1 MAMNEAPIAA
11 MSASDE
17 AVLAQYGLRWAV
29 LAGWRDALQLR
40 QVPLPTETD
49 RLLESARVKLASGC
63 FATCEVG
70 CDLTQ
75 LEATLTALDAST
87 QHNWVD
93 FWVELLGRSMSD
105 SAEIELILK
114 IPAIKARYLNCG
126 LKGCRC

>member
-1 MAMNEAPIAA
+1 MAMNEAPLAA